1 MNQASASFCDS
12 AFSRLLTGLLTQDI
26 ILKACLV
33 WLTQIETHLDS
44 AKFREANP
52 MGRVK
57 IGGIIQYT
65 DLALVGM
72 MAVPD
77 RPGIA
82 AAVFETLGK
91 RGINVLFIVQSIDLN
106 NNTHIVFCLAS
117 KDLSQALGLLD
128 PIKERFGGQRVTHH
142 PRVAIVSIFGPDFK
156 ERPGIAG
163 MMYAALASAG
173 INILSI
179 STSMSSVSCVVDRDR
194 LADAVE
200 ALRDT
205 FEFHERSS
213 LRAP

>member
-1 MNQASASFCDS
+1 
-12 AFSRLLTGLLTQDI
+12 LH
-26 ILKACLV
+26 IL
-33 WLTQIETHLDS
+33 
-44 AKFREANP
+44 EAAGDHR
-52 MGRVK
+52 MDGVK
-57 IGGIIQYT
+57 IGGVIQYT

-106 NNTHIVFCLAS
+106 NNTHIVFCVAS
-117 KDLSQALGLLD
+117 KDLSQALGLLERV
-128 PIKERFGGQRVTHH
+128 KERFGGQKLIHNS
-142 PRVAIVSIFGPDFK
+142 RVAMVSIFGPDFK

-163 MMYAALASAG
+163 MMCTALAKAD

-179 STSMSSVSCVVDRDR
+179 STSMSSVSCIIEKDCLD
-194 LADAVE
+194 DAVE

-205 FEFHERSS
+205 FEFHDRWNI
-213 LRAP
+213 AVQ

>member
-1 MNQASASFCDS
+1 MD
-12 AFSRLLTGLLTQDI
+12 
-26 ILKACLV
+26 
-33 WLTQIETHLDS
+33 
-44 AKFREANP
+44 
-52 MGRVK
+52 RVK
-57 IGGIIQYT
+57 IGGVIQYT

-106 NNTHIVFCLAS
+106 NNTHIVFCVAS
-117 KDLSQALGLLD
+117 KDLSLTLGLLE
-128 PIKERFGGQRVTHH
+128 PIKDRFGGQGLIHN

-163 MMYAALASAG
+163 MMYTALAKAD

-179 STSMSSVSCVVDRDR
+179 STSMSSVSCIIDKVR
-194 LADAVE
+194 LPDAVE
-200 ALRDT
+200 ALRDA
-205 FEFHERSS
+205 FEFHDRWNIVVQ
-213 LRAP
+213 